1 MKNQTKQKTKA
12 FLILGIVFGVLALLG
27 FVGNLIEAV
36 RNISYYVAYQGY
48 SLSIVLPSYLYQV
61 LQPVAALGGISAI
74 LFALN
79 VIINRM
85 PIPASD
91 SFEIPA
97 VAEMNSNESETEETL
112 VEEK

>member
-1 MKNQTKQKTKA
+1 MKNQKKQKTKA
-12 FLILGIVFGVLALLG
+12 FFILGIVFGVLALVG
-27 FVGNLIEAV
+27 FVGNLIYAIS
-36 RNISYYVAYQGY
+36 NISYYVAYGY
-48 SLSIVLPSYLYQV
+48 ALSAVLPSYLYQV

-97 VAEMNSNESETEETL
+97 MAEMNSNESEAEETL